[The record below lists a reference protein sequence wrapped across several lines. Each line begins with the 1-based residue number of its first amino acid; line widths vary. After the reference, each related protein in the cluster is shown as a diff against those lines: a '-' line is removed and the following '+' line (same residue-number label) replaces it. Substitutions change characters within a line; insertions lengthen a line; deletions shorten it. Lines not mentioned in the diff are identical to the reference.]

1 MWTLYGSNGS
11 GSAAVEMGLL
21 RCGLRYRVVRASTW
35 EPDSDQ
41 AALHKVNPL
50 GQIPA
55 LVAPDGAV
63 MTESAAILI
72 ALGLQFPKAQ
82 LLPAQSAACAQN
94 LRGLVYIAANCY
106 AAIGV
111 IDYPQRW
118 CPDAS
123 ESTLKKLRAGA
134 RARLHGCWDQ
144 FADQFQA
151 HPPQQFL
158 SGARPGALDM
168 LAAVVSRWS
177 GTRAH
182 LTRTRPQLLG
192 LLLQVQADPELQP
205 VFARHWPAAK

>member
-111 IDYPQRW
+111 IDHSDHR
-118 CPDAS
+118 
-123 ESTLKKLRAGA
+123 LR
-134 RARLHGCWDQ
+134 RLHRGHVNRVLVLRGRIHQD
-144 FADQFQA
+144 
-151 HPPQQFL
+151 P
-158 SGARPGALDM
+158 AR
-168 LAAVVSRWS
+168 R
-177 GTRAH
+177 
-182 LTRTRPQLLG
+182 
-192 LLLQVQADPELQP
+192 
-205 VFARHWPAAK
+205 